1 MLIEAAFQCLVT
13 FCAKTHG
20 PTAMMTKSSKKKVS
34 KLPIFILI
42 PLSQKVF
49 YVYQLKHDFIQ
60 IHNGWGK
67 FWPSKTMTGQPS
79 LFWMVFESREMFA

>member
-1 MLIEAAFQCLVT
+1 MSCHFLREDAW
-13 FCAKTHG
+13 THG
-20 PTAMMTKSSKKKVS
+20 DDDEVIEKKVS